1 MTSFQRRVVKED
13 KSSFLPFAAARVY
26 KIVRKIP
33 RGKVLTYKKIAKLAG
48 SPRAWRAVGNV
59 LNQSASW
66 RTKIPCH
73 RVIRSDGRIGGYKYG
88 AKRKIAL
95 LKKEGII
102 IDPFGKLR
110 INTEPRRSI
119 NPNGKITSRFNK

>member
-1 MTSFQRRVVKED
+1 MTSFQK
-13 KSSFLPFAAARVY
+13 RVY

-33 RGKVLTYKKIAKLAG
+33 KGKVLTYKRIAKLAG
-48 SPRAWRAVGNV
+48 SSRAWRAVGNV
-59 LNQSASW
+59 LNQNPDLK
-66 RTKIPCH
+66 TTPCH

-102 IDPFGKLR
+102 ID
-110 INTEPRRSI
+110 SH
-119 NPNGKITSRFNK
+119 GKITSRFNK

>member
-1 MTSFQRRVVKED
+1 MTSLQKRAVKED
-13 KSSFLPFAAARVY
+13 KSSFSPFAAARVY

-33 RGKVLTYKKIAKLAG
+33 KGKVLTYKKIAKLAG
-48 SPRAWRAVGNV
+48 SSRAWRAVGNV

-66 RTKIPCH
+66 RTKTPCH

-102 IDPFGKLR
+102 ID
-110 INTEPRRSI
+110 SH
-119 NPNGKITSRFNK
+119 GKITSRFNK

>member
-1 MTSFQRRVVKED
+1 MISFQKRIVKED
-13 KSSFLPFAAARVY
+13 KSSSPPFTAARVY
-26 KIVRKIP
+26 KAVKKIP

-48 SPRAWRAVGNV
+48 SSRAWRAVGNV

-73 RVIRSDGRIGGYKYG
+73 RAIRSDGRIGGYKYG

-95 LKKEGII
+95 LKSERIKLCARPSTKII
-102 IDPFGKLR
+102 FLCSGK
-110 INTEPRRSI
+110 
-119 NPNGKITSRFNK
+119 KV

>member
-1 MTSFQRRVVKED
+1 MVKED
-13 KSSFLPFAAARVY
+13 RISFSSFAAARIY

-33 RGKVLTYKKIAKLAG
+33 KGKVLTYKKIAKLDG
-48 SPRAWRAVGNV
+48 SSRAWRAVGNV

-95 LKKEGII
+95 LKSERIKLCARPSTKII
-102 IDPFGKLR
+102 FLCSGK
-110 INTEPRRSI
+110 
-119 NPNGKITSRFNK
+119 KV